1 MNIED
6 YISSGVIEA
15 YVMGLATE
23 EEVQILECVQKNNAS
38 VKQAVLDAQETIGR
52 LHQAQAVAP
61 PSHLK
66 SAIWA
71 KIQAEEEH
79 KEEEKEIVNEREPID
94 FQPVYEKTEP
104 KQNTV
109 YWAAAASILLVFS
122 VGLLGYF
129 LLERKELKGEL
140 SSIKAQQNEAQ
151 QTYAALNEKWL
162 LSTSPNVKTVALAG
176 VEKHPDS
183 KAVVYLNAENKKT
196 YLSLENLPEPPSG
209 YQYQLWALVN
219 GTPVDAGV
227 YAHKDGKQVQEM
239 LVVAN
244 AQAYAITLEKEG
256 GSQVPTLENMY
267 VMGSI

>member
-1 MNIED
+1 LNIED

-38 VKQAVLDAQETIGR
+38 VKQAVLDAQETLGH
-52 LHQAQAVAP
+52 LSQVQAVAP

-71 KIQAEEEH
+71 KIQAEEEQV
-79 KEEEKEIVNEREPID
+79 EEIITEHEPID
-94 FQPVYEKTEP
+94 FQPVYEKSQP
-104 KQNTV
+104 KQKTS
-109 YWAAAASILLVFS
+109 YWAAAASVLLVFS
-122 VGLLGYF
+122 VGFLGYF

-140 SSIKAQQNEAQ
+140 SSIKAQQNEEQ
-151 QTYAALNEKWL
+151 KTYAALNEKWH
-162 LSTSPNVKTVALAG
+162 LSTNPNVKTVALAG

-183 KAVVYLNAENKKT
+183 KAVVYLNVENKKT

-227 YAHKDGKQVQEM
+227 YAHKDGKPLQEM
-239 LVVAN
+239 LAVAN

-256 GSQVPTLENMY
+256 GSATPTLEEMY